1 MTLYP
6 SPSPSSSIPVT
17 LDCRHIVVNVNRALP
32 GKPRSSW
39 YITSWNGP
47 QPMTMLPPIEVEE
60 EEVIRA
66 KRLINSHAFRRL
78 FPSPFVHPFRN
89 LFATSIP
96 LRDIAVCKYH
106 VLHPFFFLLSTL
118 FLSTLPSCLLVNHAN
133 GYLHVFGFLVQIG
146 TGSRI
151 LRPERER
158 ESEKERDNYRVS
170 RKNMEIRVDTR
181 PRNDRD
187 FSSSLSRPFL
197 TRAFP
202 TWRQTGKS
210 LWRDSF
216 VRLYWIMSASLRL
229 WND

>member
-47 QPMTMLPPIEVEE
+47 QPMAMLPPIEVEE

-106 VLHPFFFLLSTL
+106 VLHPFFFSFRP

-170 RKNMEIRVDTR
+170 RKNMQIRVDTR